1 MCKERDEVT
10 TKIDRLISVMERL
23 TAAVEALAPTRVY
36 GGAAGASMPSA
47 PPRSPLLWGGTED
60 SGVS

>member
-23 TAAVEALAPTRVY
+23 TAAVKRLA
-36 GGAAGASMPSA
+36 PSA
-47 PPRSPLLWGGTED
+47 PPRPPLLWGSTED
-60 SGVS
+60 DPH